1 MKKIFTTFMAATAI
15 LFATALTASTAYAKT
30 EDLTSLFK
38 KYDKLDKND
47 KVDYMQIKGMLLSF
61 CKMGGM
67 KIGEADAETRFMES
81 IQSIDF
87 FEIER
92 ERNFS
97 VFDSFCKDLDK
108 VLKTYTLVLE
118 TNDEDEV
125 VKMYV
130 KELGTD
136 TFKDLVIFTVDEEID
151 IVFIRGDF
159 PIDSLNESLTHKFDR

>member
-1 MKKIFTTFMAATAI
+1 MAATAI